1 MSTDLRKLVEKA
13 GKTIGSEY
21 KLAKMLGVPQS
32 LVSAWKSGDKPCSPA
47 DRVRLAGVANED
59 AIQELV
65 RATIDS
71 AKGELRR
78 QQLRE
83 LLGKLLRPTGGVV
96 HSLVLMATSLTFG
109 MMTLDLPR
117 CIKRRMT

>member
-1 MSTDLRKLVEKA
+1 MSTNLRKLVEKA

-21 KLAKMLGVPQS
+21 KLAKVLGVPQS
-32 LVSAWKSGDKPCSPA
+32 LISAWKSGDKPCSPA
-47 DRVRLAGVANED
+47 DRVRLAGIANED
-59 AIQELV
+59 AIQELM

-78 QQLRE
+78 QQLQE
-83 LLGKLLRPTGGVV
+83 LLGKLLRPTGGAV

-109 MMTLDLPR
+109 WMNLDIPR
-117 CIKRRMT
+117 CINRCKT